1 MRGDIGQ
8 AYDEIRADLALEAAD
23 LLTDSC
29 RVIVILGVEEY
40 PDIPCELS
48 GNPGN
53 MDGAPYRISFP
64 WGSPAVIG
72 AGVVVDAIPGR
83 PQLTLQLVGPMDSS
97 TALWQDWS
105 ATSGPAFGRVDVGL

>member
-1 MRGDIGQ
+1 MSVGRVYERARNKLATKAAKILIDKCRLIVGE
-8 AYDEIRADLALEAAD
+8 DEYQD
-23 LLTDSC
+23 T
-29 RVIVILGVEEY
+29 
-40 PDIPCELS
+40 PCELS

-53 MDGAPYRISFP
+53 MDGVPYRISLP

-72 AGVVVDAIPGR
+72 AAVVVDAIPGR